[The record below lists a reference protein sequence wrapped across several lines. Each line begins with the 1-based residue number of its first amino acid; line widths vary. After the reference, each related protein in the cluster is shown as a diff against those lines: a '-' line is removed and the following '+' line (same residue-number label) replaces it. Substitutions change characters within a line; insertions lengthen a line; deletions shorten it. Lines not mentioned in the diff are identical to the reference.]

1 MKKRTQAS
9 ILREQLSKEGVII
22 SPLVYDAISAKV
34 AKAAGFQV
42 LGTSGFSMHA
52 AMLGTPDNGQLAF
65 NEMVEA
71 LGKIVDA
78 VELPIIAEAEAGYGN
93 AINTIRTIR
102 CFEKAGIAGVFIE
115 DQQMPP
121 NCPHVKETK
130 VISTE
135 EMCGK
140 IRAAVDAREDPDF
153 LIIARSD
160 APFADAVERAKAYM
174 EAGADMIKIDPKTRW
189 ELEELPKRVDA
200 KLHISFDCSEITKGM
215 TAYDAGE
222 IGYKIVTYPTAPLL
236 SSLYGMMMNM
246 KKLYETGTDWG
257 FVDNMMPFD
266 EFLKFIGK
274 EEYIELERKYL
285 RE

>member
-34 AKAAGFQV
+34 
-42 LGTSGFSMHA
+42 
-52 AMLGTPDNGQLAF
+52 
-65 NEMVEA
+65 
-71 LGKIVDA
+71 
-78 VELPIIAEAEAGYGN
+78 
-93 AINTIRTIR
+93 
-102 CFEKAGIAGVFIE
+102 
-115 DQQMPP
+115 
-121 NCPHVKETK
+121 
-130 VISTE
+130 
-135 EMCGK
+135 
-140 IRAAVDAREDPDF
+140 
-153 LIIARSD
+153 
-160 APFADAVERAKAYM
+160 
-174 EAGADMIKIDPKTRW
+174 
-189 ELEELPKRVDA
+189 
-200 KLHISFDCSEITKGM
+200 
-215 TAYDAGE
+215 GE